1 MPILSELKAVNVSRP
16 KQLTPILIRR
26 NKLIAGIHEQ
36 LEGIKAKNR
45 GEEYLKDKTVRIVKE
60 NGETLELVKQQR
72 LKPWWFTA
80 DNGSLVF
87 EMKYGNKRLE
97 FSKGKT
103 GIEVANL
110 NELEKVLDM
119 LKKAVAAGELD
130 EMDADSGF
138 SSIRE
143 LTNYIESIED
153 VNFDF
158 NFTIL

>member
-16 KQLTPILIRR
+16 MQLPPILIRR
-26 NKLIAGIHEQ
+26 NKLIARIHEQ
-36 LEGIKAKNR
+36 LEGIKAKIR
-45 GEEYLKDKTVRIVKE
+45 GEEFIKTKTVAIKKEDGEIV
-60 NGETLELVKQQR
+60 ELAKQQR

-110 NELEKVLDM
+110 NELEKVVDM
-119 LKKAVAAGELD
+119 LKKAIGAGELD
-130 EMDADSGF
+130 ESLSAVAEGISRR
-138 SSIRE
+138 IHKRE
-143 LTNYIESIED
+143 A
-153 VNFDF
+153 
-158 NFTIL
+158 

>member
-16 KQLTPILIRR
+16 KQLPPILIRR

-45 GEEYLKDKTVRIVKE
+45 GEEHLKDKTVRIKKE

-103 GIEVANL
+103 GIEVSNL

-130 EMDADSGF
+130 ESLSAVAEGISRR
-138 SSIRE
+138 IHKRE
-143 LTNYIESIED
+143 G
-153 VNFDF
+153 
-158 NFTIL
+158 